1 MTKESEL
8 HQSTGLFTQL
18 VNPQTGET
26 VTFHFEAGQS
36 LPIDVVMPDRTAR
49 ARLRVEVDPEAS
61 EYDVRLVIEYL
72 TVVPTS
78 RTVGKS
84 TYLSREPSLVSAQ
97 LAKDPESAA
106 TATGSHVAGPSGYLP
121 RESKLISEQLAKDP
135 GSPGVALGSMGLP
148 QAPPPP
154 TREQNPY
161 SVFAPME
168 TPKNE
173 PTPTG
178 LATPGGEE
186 HPQSVFGPGTTA
198 PPTPTEGATEAP
210 PEPQEG
216 SGAADQGAEGKVEE
230 KAVVA
235 PAKAPAATPAKG
247 PGGRA
252 KT

>member
-26 VTFHFEAGQS
+26 VTFHFEAGQES
-36 LPIDVVMPDRTAR
+36 LPIDIVMPDRTIR
-49 ARLRVEVDPEAS
+49 ARLRPVRTMSES
-61 EYDVRLVIEYL
+61 EYDVWLHLEPPSDKEAAPKPAY
-72 TVVPTS
+72 
-78 RTVGKS
+78 VG
-84 TYLSREPSLVSAQ
+84 REPKLVSAQ
-97 LAKDPESAA
+97 LAKDPESPA

-135 GSPGVALGSMGLP
+135 GAPGVALGAVGLP

-161 SVFAPME
+161 SVFEPME

-186 HPQSVFGPGTTA
+186 HPQSVFGPGVTGPA
-198 PPTPTEGATEAP
+198 APTEP
-210 PEPQEG
+210 PEG
-216 SGAADQGAEGKVEE
+216 SGEAAQAADGKEEGKE
-230 KAVVA
+230 AA
-235 PAKAPAATPAKG
+235 PPAKPAQTPAKG
-247 PGGRA
+247 SGGKARG
-252 KT
+252 